1 MIMIRSS
8 SLFSLVLLVFAGLHL
23 HAQEPQSFDRLKFAA
38 PPKALSSGAKT
49 SDWPRFLGPAHD
61 AISPDTGLLHDWP
74 DSGPAKVWEISKGD
88 GYTAPV
94 VSGDRCILF
103 HAIDGKETV
112 ECVEAETGKRFWNFD
127 YAIQYKD
134 RYGFAPGPRASPV
147 ISDGCVITFGV
158 TSWLHAFDLKSG
170 KVLWQ
175 HDLAT
180 EYNVPQD
187 FFGHGSCPL
196 ILDGRVI
203 VNVGGKDEKVS
214 DDAPHRERAKG
225 LAGKGLSVGA
235 FDLKTGKL
243 LWRVDDEWGA
253 SYASPVPAQLH
264 GKTKVLVFAG
274 GESDPATGG
283 LMCIDPADGTL
294 HSKFPWRA
302 DAYISAT
309 ATSPVVVPG
318 KNRAFIS
325 TAYPKN
331 HALGGVMVEYDEN
344 FKAKEVWQSKKL
356 GIHWMNPVCWEGHL
370 YAIDGE
376 REDQARLVCVNAE
389 DGSEKWSEII
399 QWSDATAGTKMGRSG
414 PVQLSILRAALMR
427 VDGAFLCMGE
437 IGTLLWLD
445 LSPQGCK
452 VLKRHQL
459 FYSQHTWNLPALS
472 KGLLYVSQND
482 PDLTDQTPPRFLCY
496 DLRGGRTK

>member
-1 MIMIRSS
+1 MIMIRSF
-8 SLFSLVLLVFAGLHL
+8 SLFSPLLLVFAGLHL
-23 HAQEPQSFDRLKFAA
+23 QAQEPQSFDRLKFAA

-61 AISPDTGLLHDWP
+61 AISPETGLLHDWP

-112 ECVEAETGKRFWNFD
+112 ECVEAETGKRFWSFD

-318 KNRAFIS
+318 KNRAFVS

-482 PDLTDQTPPRFLCY
+482 PDLTDQTPPRFLCF
-496 DLRGGRTK
+496 DLRGGGTK

>member
-8 SLFSLVLLVFAGLHL
+8 SLFSLLLLVRVVA
-23 HAQEPQSFDRLKFAA
+23 AQEPQGFDRLKFAA
-38 PPKALSSGAKT
+38 APKPLPAGAKT
-49 SDWPRFLGPAHD
+49 TDWPRFLGPDHNG
-61 AISPDTGLLHDWP
+61 ISAETGLLHQWP
-74 DSGPAKVWEISKGD
+74 EGGPAKVWEISKGD

-94 VSGDRCILF
+94 ISGDHCVFF
-103 HAIDGKETV
+103 HALDGKETV
-112 ECVEAETGKRFWNFD
+112 ECVEAETGRRFWSFD
-127 YAIQYKD
+127 YPISYKD

-147 ISDGCVITFGV
+147 IEDGCVITLGV
-158 TSWLHAFDLKSG
+158 TSMLTALDLKTG
-170 KVLWQ
+170 KQLWQ
-175 HDLAT
+175 HDLTT

-196 ILDGRVI
+196 ILDGKVI
-203 VNVGGKDEKVS
+203 VNIGGKEAKVP

-225 LAGKGLSVGA
+225 LAAKGVSVAA
-235 FDLKTGKL
+235 FDLKSGKV
-243 LWRVDDEWGA
+243 LWKVEDDWGA
-253 SYASPVPAQLH
+253 SYASPVPAKLH
-264 GKTKVLVFAG
+264 GKTKVMVFAG

-309 ATSPVVVPG
+309 ATSPVVVPD
-318 KNRAFIS
+318 KNRVFVS

-331 HALGGVMVEYDEN
+331 HALGGVMVEYDDK
-344 FKAKEVWQSKKL
+344 FQPKEVWQSKKL

-376 REDQARLVCVNAE
+376 REDQARLVCVNAD
-389 DGSEKWSEII
+389 DGTEKWSEVI
-399 QWSDATAGTKMGRSG
+399 QWTDEEAGKKLGRSG
-414 PVQLSILRAALMR
+414 AVNLSILRAALMR

-452 VLKRHQL
+452 VLQRHQL
-459 FYSQHTWNLPALS
+459 FYAQHTWNLPALS
-472 KGLLYVSQND
+472 RGLLYVSQND
-482 PDLTDQTPPRFLCY
+482 PELTDQTPPRFLCY
-496 DLRGGRTK
+496 DLRGANAK